1 MSKKSVIPKAPKLT
15 TTKNV
20 AVTDKEKKTTI
31 ISQTSLLILF
41 IIYKPG
47 IFKPLIG
54 QTVIEP
60 ITFMYVCAYNPGVAR
75 DEARQ
80 AILLHI

>member
-31 ISQTSLLILF
+31 ISQISLLILF
-41 IIYKPG
+41 IIYKP
-47 IFKPLIG
+47 
-54 QTVIEP
+54 
-60 ITFMYVCAYNPGVAR
+60 
-75 DEARQ
+75 
-80 AILLHI
+80 